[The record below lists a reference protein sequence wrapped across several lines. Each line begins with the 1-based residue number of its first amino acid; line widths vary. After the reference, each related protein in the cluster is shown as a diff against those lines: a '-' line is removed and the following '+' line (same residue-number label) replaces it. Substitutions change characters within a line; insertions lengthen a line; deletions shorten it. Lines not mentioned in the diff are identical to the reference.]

1 MSVWNNRLRM
11 ATAPKSLK
19 VTDTMRRY
27 SSGPVPRIRG
37 ERVWNTARKTSHS
50 TAIRIETAQ

>member
-1 MSVWNNRLRM
+1 M

-27 SSGPVPRIRG
+27 SSGPVPMIRG
-37 ERVWNTARKTSHS
+37 DRVWKTARKAIHS
-50 TAIRIETAQ
+50 TAMTIDTAQ